1 MIDEYLE
8 EKIDRI
14 CEAAP
19 RYFGPRLVRFCSNPF
34 GWRMLLYASAVRRT
48 AASTLLG
55 IRQMNEQVR
64 KEDLEQI
71 EREIN
76 PKYANL
82 DPENARRLMEWDA
95 EQEAWKKEQ
104 EKKNR
109 KLKTPASRLKAWW
122 AGRHERGAARDQR
135 WAQRDAQAQRR
146 AQLRMQKAAPLMEML
161 QRSQFPYML
170 LITVLSL
177 LGVCAS
183 GGGDMGYVAASCCL
197 MWLAAAFETQYVPVC
212 GGVRQRYLAV
222 LLLRAAAS
230 LALLPMYFFR
240 YLDQGVRVNLL
251 LQSTMLI
258 LLFAHAVFYLA
269 LVAFNRRQ
277 PPLLRTMAGLLGV
290 IPALMAAAAIAFAA
304 TQIARPMPL
313 PVVGVIGAVGALL
326 AFAADRLVIITEL
339 GGIRLR
345 YTPIWV
351 TSFME
356 IGYLLI
362 LIGAWMAA

>member
-19 RYFGPRLVRFCSNPF
+19 RYFGPRMVRFCSKPF
-34 GWRMLLYASAVRRT
+34 GWRMLLYASAMRRM
-48 AASTLLG
+48 AASTILG

-64 KEDLEQI
+64 QEDLEQI

-76 PKYANL
+76 PKYAHL
-82 DPENARRLMEWDA
+82 DPENARRLMQWDE

-104 EKKNR
+104 EKQSK
-109 KLKTPASRLKAWW
+109 KLKTPAARFKEWW
-122 AGRHERGAARDQR
+122 AGRHVRGAARDAR
-135 WAQRDAQAQRR
+135 WAAREQQAQRR
-146 AQLRMQKAAPLMEML
+146 AESRMQKIAPFMLWIEKSRFPFMLML
-161 QRSQFPYML
+161 T
-170 LITVLSL
+170 ILSL
-177 LGVCAS
+177 LGVCAC

-197 MWLAAAFETQYVPVC
+197 MWLAAAFETQYAPVC

-277 PPLLRTMAGLLGV
+277 PPLLRVMAGLLGV

-326 AFAADRLVIITEL
+326 TFAADRLVIITEL